1 MTLDD
6 DSAILTPPPS
16 PPESWS
22 WQGGPPCVARATP
35 TQWHPPP
42 ARIGPFLEVPDQRD
56 EVRWERIAHEP
67 IEHPARIRP
76 PIHVVAERDGRA
88 VAGGARV
95 EVASNVLDHPVEQ
108 V

>member
-1 MTLDD
+1 
-6 DSAILTPPPS
+6 
-16 PPESWS
+16 
-22 WQGGPPCVARATP
+22 VARATP

-42 ARIGPFLEVPDQRD
+42 TRIGPFLEVPDQRD
-56 EVRWERIAHEP
+56 EVRWERIAHEAV
-67 IEHPARIRP
+67 ERPARIRS

-108 V
+108 GPSGHECRRSRKFSPYRERAVAKL